1 MILKKSTFFLLCTF
15 VLIIVSLLTYLNYD
29 RIWSF
34 FTNKEWQNADYI
46 GKIELENY
54 IKKFGTESS
63 FFVIYKK

>member
-34 FTNKEWQNADYI
+34 FTNKEWQIADSI

-54 IKKFGTESS
+54 LTTCGTDSS
-63 FFVIYKK
+63 FFFN